1 MSAKDDQVS
10 MVYKDMSNN
19 NPTDKVNPLSQ
30 ESRIPCSL
38 PLHDANLKIGNANWT
53 KGLQSMSDWIWSGNL
68 NPAPAPNHLA
78 RFLLWI
84 PGTYE
89 QQLNYSTT
97 LIFDEPSFKNGIQ
110 ISGMLDR
117 ITREL
122 VISLIAQKRHC
133 WYSMNHHAALA
144 KLTANKHRLSDE
156 EFIQKWANLTD
167 FNKHRDVYS
176 RVERAV
182 LTFAEAFCTNPKK
195 YTDSQYK
202 ELRAALAEDNSRRY
216 PSEGLW
222 LEQLKAARLAYA
234 KSMLDGEAPENIEKI
249 AHQAAEAVQT
259 NLPLGINERKV
270 NGQIIELAYL
280 CLQFVALTDVFTSL
294 NVPDEDTFADIMVG
308 VVPSTVIKRLNELN
322 SLGPDGME
330 DLVPPPVRL
339 PINEILNGK
348 IIVEPSVP
356 KDSRIP
362 LVPYEK
368 SPDIDKGIT
377 FGGVQTGVYGWSEG
391 VHFPTNLVYCL
402 LHHPEL
408 ARFEPPYSLPL
419 LFNED
424 EWRNGVNTSGFT
436 PRRLKEILIQRIFRV
451 LRSRYGIEHHLVN
464 MYYVFLD
471 EYGIDRSLRGLRK
484 RESKMT
490 RKKVLEKVDK
500 LCVWLDDYDNAPPG
514 TFTTLELAALRWTD
528 LILKSPHYSYKA
540 EENLRKELDEQ
551 NHREIASGTRRLD
564 KSGDISEAD
573 AMTRLVNSQIAE
585 LAMMIG
591 HIDGLARCV
600 TILRIPAEGPVQ
612 PIEGSEGPTGSIVPK
627 LDKHGQV
634 RFTGYFNKRAG
645 LLDILKEIGI
655 SESVLTANELLLNP
669 IISKKVQEQLGRGAK
684 SIHIPS
690 SMSYKTAEF

>member
-1 MSAKDDQVS
+1 
-10 MVYKDMSNN
+10 MSNN
-19 NPTDKVNPLSQ
+19 TPTDKVIPLSQ

-38 PLHDANLKIGNANWT
+38 PLADANLKTGNANWT

-122 VISLIAQKRHC
+122 VISLVAQKRHC
-133 WYSMNHHAALA
+133 WYSMNHHAALG

-176 RVERAV
+176 RLELAV

-195 YTDSQYK
+195 YTESQYR
-202 ELRAALAEDNSRRY
+202 ELREALAQDNSRRY

-234 KSMLDGEAPENIEKI
+234 KSMLDSEVPDIIEKI
-249 AHQAAEAVQT
+249 ARQAAEAVPT
-259 NLPLGINERKV
+259 NMPLEINERKV

-294 NVPDEDTFADIMVG
+294 NVPDEDNFADIMVG

-322 SLGPDGME
+322 SQGPNGME

-339 PINEILNGK
+339 PINEIIDSR
-348 IIVEPSVP
+348 IIVEPCVP
-356 KDSRIP
+356 KDSSRIP
-362 LVPYEK
+362 LAPYEK
-368 SPDIDKGIT
+368 SPDIDRGIT

-391 VHFPTNLVYCL
+391 VYFPTNLVYSL

-408 ARFEPPYSLPL
+408 ARYEPSYSLPL
-419 LFNED
+419 LFNKD

-436 PRRLKEILIQRIFRV
+436 TRRLKEILIQRIFRV
-451 LRSRYGIEHHLVN
+451 LRSRYGIEHHLAN
-464 MYYVFLD
+464 LYYAFLD
-471 EYGIDRSLRGLRK
+471 EYGIDRFPRGLRTRQNK
-484 RESKMT
+484 KA

-514 TFTTLELAALRWTD
+514 IFTDLEKAALRWTD

-551 NHREIASGTRRLD
+551 NHREIACGTRRLD

-573 AMTRLVNSQIAE
+573 AMTRLLNSQIAE

-591 HIDGLARCV
+591 HIDGLGRCV
-600 TILRIPAEGPVQ
+600 TILRIPAESPVQ

-627 LDKHGQV
+627 LDRHRQV
-634 RFTGYFNKRAG
+634 RFTGYFNKRPG
-645 LLDILKEIGI
+645 LLEMLKEIDI

-669 IISKKVQEQLGRGAK
+669 IISKKVQERLERGAK

-690 SMSYKTAEF
+690 GASYKTAEF

>member
-1 MSAKDDQVS
+1 
-10 MVYKDMSNN
+10 MSNN
-19 NPTDKVNPLSQ
+19 NTAGRVKPLSQ
-30 ESRIPCSL
+30 EARIPCSL
-38 PLHDANLKIGNANWT
+38 PLADADLKAGNANWT

-68 NPAPAPNHLA
+68 NPNPAPNHLA

-89 QQLNYSTT
+89 QQLNFSTT

-133 WYSMNHHAALA
+133 WYSMNHHAVLGR
-144 KLTANKHRLSDE
+144 LTANKHHLSDE
-156 EFIQKWANLTD
+156 EFIQKWVNLTEFD
-167 FNKHRDVYS
+167 KHQEVYS
-176 RVERAV
+176 RLELAV
-182 LTFAEAFCTNPKK
+182 LFFAEAFCTNPKK
-195 YTDSQYK
+195 YTESQYR

-216 PSEGLW
+216 PSEGRW
-222 LEQLKAARLAYA
+222 LEQLKAARIVHA
-234 KSMLDGEAPENIEKI
+234 KAMLDSKSPDSIEKI
-249 AHQAAEAVQT
+249 AREAAEAVQT
-259 NLPLGINERKV
+259 NIPLETNERKV
-270 NGQIIELAYL
+270 NGQIVELAYL

-294 NVPDEDTFADIMVG
+294 NVPDEDNFADIMVG

-322 SLGPDGME
+322 SLGPEGME
-330 DLVPPPVRL
+330 DIVPPPVKL
-339 PINEILNGK
+339 PISDILSGK
-348 IIVEPSVP
+348 IIVEPCVP
-356 KDSRIP
+356 RDSRIS

-377 FGGVQTGVYGWSEG
+377 IGGVQTGVYGWSEG

-408 ARFEPPYSLPL
+408 ARYEPPYSLPL

-424 EWRNGVNTSGFT
+424 EWRNGVNTSGFVT
-436 PRRLKEILIQRIFRV
+436 RRLKEILIQRIFRV

-464 MYYVFLD
+464 MYYAFLD
-471 EYGIDRSLRGLRK
+471 EYGIDRSLRALRK
-484 RESKMT
+484 RQYKNT

-500 LCVWLDDYDNAPPG
+500 LCIWLDDYENAPQG
-514 TFTTLELAALRWTD
+514 TLTNLEKAALRWTD
-528 LILKSPHYSYKA
+528 LIIKSPHYSYKV
-540 EENLRKELDEQ
+540 EENLRRELDEQ

-564 KSGDISEAD
+564 MSGDISDAD
-573 AMTRLVNSQIAE
+573 AMIRLVNFQIAE

-591 HIDGLARCV
+591 HMDGLGRSV
-600 TILRIPAEGPVQ
+600 TILHIPAEGPVQ

-634 RFTGYFNKRAG
+634 RFTGYFNNRPG
-645 LLDILKEIGI
+645 LLEIQKQIGI

-669 IISKKVQEQLGRGAK
+669 IISKKVQERLDRGVK

-690 SMSYKTAEF
+690 SVTYKTAEF

>member
-1 MSAKDDQVS
+1 
-10 MVYKDMSNN
+10 MSNN
-19 NPTDKVNPLSQ
+19 NPGDRVKPLSQ

-38 PLHDANLKIGNANWT
+38 PLADANLQTGNANWT

-68 NPAPAPNHLA
+68 NPNPSPNHLA

-133 WYSMNHHAALA
+133 WYSMNHHAALG

-156 EFIQKWANLTD
+156 EFIQKWSNLTE
-167 FNKHRDVYS
+167 FNKHREVYS
-176 RVERAV
+176 RLELAV
-182 LTFAEAFCTNPKK
+182 LSFAEAFCTNPKK
-195 YTDSQYK
+195 YTQSQYR
-202 ELRAALAEDNSRRY
+202 ELRAALEEDNSRRY
-216 PSEGLW
+216 PSDGLW

-234 KSMLDGEAPENIEKI
+234 KAMVDSEAPENIEKI
-249 AHQAAEAVQT
+249 AHQAAEAIPT
-259 NLPLGINERKV
+259 NMPPEINERKV

-294 NVPDEDTFADIMVG
+294 NVPDEDNFADIMVG

-322 SLGPDGME
+322 SMGPEGME

-348 IIVEPSVP
+348 IIVEPCVP
-356 KDSRIP
+356 KDSRI
-362 LVPYEK
+362 LLSPYEK

-377 FGGVQTGVYGWSEG
+377 FGGVQSGVYGWSEG

-402 LHHPEL
+402 LYHPEL
-408 ARFEPPYSLPL
+408 ARYEPPYSLPL

-436 PRRLKEILIQRIFRV
+436 TRRLKEILIQRIFRV
-451 LRSRYGIEHHLVN
+451 LRSRYGIEHHLAN
-464 MYYVFLD
+464 LYY
-471 EYGIDRSLRGLRK
+471 EYGIDRSPRGLRK
-484 RESKMT
+484 HQNKKAQE
-490 RKKVLEKVDK
+490 KVLEKVDK
-500 LCVWLDDYDNAPPG
+500 LCVWLDDYENAPPG
-514 TFTTLELAALRWTD
+514 TFTNLEKAALRWTD
-528 LILKSPHYSYKA
+528 LILKSPHYAYKA

-551 NHREIASGTRRLD
+551 NHHEIASGTRRLD
-564 KSGDISEAD
+564 KSGEITEAD
-573 AMTRLVNSQIAE
+573 AITRLVNSQIAE
-585 LAMMIG
+585 LAMMVG
-591 HIDGLARCV
+591 HINGLARLV

-634 RFTGYFNKRAG
+634 RFTGFFNKRLG
-645 LLDILKEIGI
+645 LLEILKKIGI
-655 SESVLTANELLLNP
+655 SKTVLTANELLLNP
-669 IISKKVQEQLGRGAK
+669 IISKKVQERLGRGAK

-690 SMSYKTAEF
+690 SVSYKTAEF

>member
-1 MSAKDDQVS
+1 VNAKYDKVS
-10 MVYKDMSNN
+10 TVYKNMTNN
-19 NPTDKVNPLSQ
+19 NTGDKVKPLTQ

-38 PLHDANLKIGNANWT
+38 SLADADLKAGNANWT

-68 NPAPAPNHLA
+68 NPNPAPNNLA

-133 WYSMNHHAALA
+133 WYSMNHHAALG

-156 EFIQKWANLTD
+156 EFIQKWVNLTEFD
-167 FNKHRDVYS
+167 KHQEVYS
-176 RVERAV
+176 RLELAV
-182 LTFAEAFCTNPKK
+182 LLFAEAFCTNPKK
-195 YTDSQYK
+195 YTESQYR

-216 PSEGLW
+216 PSEGRW
-222 LEQLKAARLAYA
+222 LEQLKAARLANA
-234 KSMLDGEAPENIEKI
+234 KAMLDSETPDNIEKI
-249 AHQAAEAVQT
+249 AREAAEAVQT
-259 NLPLGINERKV
+259 NIPPEINERKV
-270 NGQIIELAYL
+270 NGQIVELAYL
-280 CLQFVALTDVFTSL
+280 CLQFVALTDVFTGL
-294 NVPDEDTFADIMVG
+294 NVPDEDNFADIMVG
-308 VVPSTVIKRLNELN
+308 VVPSTVTKRLNELN
-322 SLGPDGME
+322 SLGPEGME

-339 PINEILNGK
+339 PISDILNGK

-356 KDSRIP
+356 KDSRIS
-362 LVPYEK
+362 LVSYEK
-368 SPDIDKGIT
+368 SPDIDKGVTI
-377 FGGVQTGVYGWSEG
+377 GGVQTGVYGWSEG

-408 ARFEPPYSLPL
+408 ARYEPPYSLPL

-424 EWRNGVNTSGFT
+424 EWRNGVNTSGFVT
-436 PRRLKEILIQRIFRV
+436 RRLKEILIQRIFRV
-451 LRSRYGIEHHLVN
+451 LRSRYGIEHHLV
-464 MYYVFLD
+464 YLYHAFLD
-471 EYGIDRSLRGLRK
+471 EHGINRFPKALRK
-484 RESKMT
+484 RQYKNT

-500 LCVWLDDYDNAPPG
+500 LCVWLDDYENAPQG
-514 TFTTLELAALRWTD
+514 TFTNLEKAALRWTD
-528 LILKSPHYSYKA
+528 LILKSPHYSYKV

-564 KSGDISEAD
+564 MSGDISEAD
-573 AMTRLVNSQIAE
+573 AMIRLVNFQIAE

-591 HIDGLARCV
+591 HMDGLGRSV

-612 PIEGSEGPTGSIVPK
+612 SIEGSEGPTGSIVPS

-634 RFTGYFNKRAG
+634 RFTGYFNNRPG
-645 LLDILKEIGI
+645 LLEILKQIGI

-669 IISKKVQEQLGRGAK
+669 IISKKVQKRLERGEQ
-684 SIHIPS
+684 SIRIPS
-690 SMSYKTAEF
+690 SVSYRTAEF

>member
-1 MSAKDDQVS
+1 VSARDDKVS
-10 MVYKDMSNN
+10 TVFENMSNIN
-19 NPTDKVNPLSQ
+19 SGDKVIPLSQ

-38 PLHDANLKIGNANWT
+38 PLADANLQTGNANWT

-68 NPAPAPNHLA
+68 NPNPAPNHLA

-133 WYSMNHHAALA
+133 WYSMNHHAALG
-144 KLTANKHRLSDE
+144 KLTANKHRLPDE
-156 EFIQKWANLTD
+156 EFIQKWANLTE
-167 FNKHRDVYS
+167 FNKHQDVYS
-176 RVERAV
+176 MVELAV
-182 LTFAEAFCTNPKK
+182 LSFAEAFCTNPKK
-195 YTDSQYK
+195 YTDSQYR

-222 LEQLKAARLAYA
+222 LEQLKAARLARA
-234 KSMLDGEAPENIEKI
+234 KAMLESETPGNIERIAREAADAIQTKI
-249 AHQAAEAVQT
+249 PIE
-259 NLPLGINERKV
+259 INERKV
-270 NGQIIELAYL
+270 NGQIIELTYL
-280 CLQFVALTDVFTSL
+280 CLQFVALTDVFTGL
-294 NVPDEDTFADIMVG
+294 NVPDEDAFADIMVG

-322 SLGPDGME
+322 SLGPEGME
-330 DLVPPPVRL
+330 ELVPPAVRL
-339 PINEILNGK
+339 PINDILNGK
-348 IIVEPSVP
+348 IIVEPCVP
-356 KDSRIP
+356 KDSRISMA
-362 LVPYEK
+362 PYEK
-368 SPDIDKGIT
+368 SPAIDKGIT

-391 VHFPTNLVYCL
+391 VHFPTNLAYCL
-402 LHHPEL
+402 LYHPEL
-408 ARFEPPYSLPL
+408 ARYEPPYSLPL

-436 PRRLKEILIQRIFRV
+436 TRRLKEILIQRIFRV

-464 MYYVFLD
+464 LYYVFLD
-471 EYGIDRSLRGLRK
+471 EYGIDRSPRGLK
-484 RESKMT
+484 KHQNKKA

-514 TFTTLELAALRWTD
+514 TFTTLEKAALRWTD
-528 LILKSPHYSYKA
+528 LILKSPHYAYKV

-551 NHREIASGTRRLD
+551 NQREIASGTRRLD

-612 PIEGSEGPTGSIVPK
+612 PIEGREGPTGSIVPK

-634 RFTGYFNKRAG
+634 RFTGYFNKRPG
-645 LLDILKEIGI
+645 LLEILKEIGI

-669 IISKKVQEQLGRGAK
+669 MISKKVQERLTRGTK
-684 SIHIPS
+684 PIHIPS
-690 SMSYKTAEF
+690 NVSYKTAEF

>member
-1 MSAKDDQVS
+1 VSAKDDQVS
-10 MVYKDMSNN
+10 TVYKHMSNN
-19 NPTDKVNPLSQ
+19 NPEDRVKPLSQ

-38 PLHDANLKIGNANWT
+38 PLADANLKAGNANWT

-68 NPAPAPNHLA
+68 NPNPAPNHLA

-133 WYSMNHHAALA
+133 WYSMNHHATLG

-156 EFIQKWANLTD
+156 EFIQKWVNLTE
-167 FNKHRDVYS
+167 FNKHQEVYS
-176 RVERAV
+176 RVELAV
-182 LTFAEAFCTNPKK
+182 LLFAETFCTNPKK
-195 YTDSQYK
+195 YTESQYR

-216 PSEGLW
+216 PSEGRW

-234 KSMLDGEAPENIEKI
+234 KSMLDGEVPENSEKI
-249 AHQAAEAVQT
+249 AREGAEAVQT
-259 NLPLGINERKV
+259 NIPLEINERKV
-270 NGQIIELAYL
+270 NGQIIELSYL
-280 CLQFVALTDVFTSL
+280 CLQFVALTDVFTAL
-294 NVPDEDTFADIMVG
+294 NVPDEDNFADIMVG
-308 VVPSTVIKRLNELN
+308 VVPSTVIRRLNELN
-322 SLGPDGME
+322 SMGPEGME

-339 PINEILNGK
+339 PISDILNGK
-348 IIVEPSVP
+348 VVVEPCVP
-356 KDSRIP
+356 KDSRISLIP
-362 LVPYEK
+362 FEE

-377 FGGVQTGVYGWSEG
+377 IGGVQTGVYGWSEG

-408 ARFEPPYSLPL
+408 ARYEPPYSLPL

-424 EWRNGVNTSGFT
+424 EWRNGVNTSGFVT
-436 PRRLKEILIQRIFRV
+436 RRLKEILIQRIFRV

-464 MYYVFLD
+464 LYYAFLD
-471 EYGIDRSLRGLRK
+471 EYGIDRSPGGSRK
-484 RESKMT
+484 RQYKNT

-500 LCVWLDDYDNAPPG
+500 LCVWLDDYENAPPD
-514 TFTTLELAALRWTD
+514 TFTNLEKAALRWTD
-528 LILKSPHYSYKA
+528 LVLKSPHYSYKA

-564 KSGDISEAD
+564 KSGDVSEAD
-573 AMTRLVNSQIAE
+573 AMTRLVNSQLAE

-591 HIDGLARCV
+591 HIDGLGRCV

-645 LLDILKEIGI
+645 LLEILKEIGI

-669 IISKKVQEQLGRGAK
+669 IISKKVQERLDRGAK
-684 SIHIPS
+684 SIHIPTS
-690 SMSYKTAEF
+690 ASYKTAEF

>member
-1 MSAKDDQVS
+1 MNAKYDKVS
-10 MVYKDMSNN
+10 TVYKDMTNN
-19 NPTDKVNPLSQ
+19 NTGNKVKPLTQ

-38 PLHDANLKIGNANWT
+38 PLADADLKAGNANWT

-68 NPAPAPNHLA
+68 NPNPAPNNLA

-133 WYSMNHHAALA
+133 WYSMNHHAALG

-156 EFIQKWANLTD
+156 EFIQKWVNLTEFD
-167 FNKHRDVYS
+167 KHQEVYS
-176 RVERAV
+176 RLELVV
-182 LTFAEAFCTNPKK
+182 LLFAEAFCTNPKK
-195 YTDSQYK
+195 YTESQYR

-216 PSEGLW
+216 PSEGRW
-222 LEQLKAARLAYA
+222 LEQLKAARLANA
-234 KSMLDGEAPENIEKI
+234 KAMLDSETPDNIEKI
-249 AHQAAEAVQT
+249 AREAAEAVQT
-259 NLPLGINERKV
+259 NIPLEINERKV
-270 NGQIIELAYL
+270 NGQIVELAYL
-280 CLQFVALTDVFTSL
+280 CLQFVALTDVFTGL
-294 NVPDEDTFADIMVG
+294 NVPDEDNFADIMVG
-308 VVPSTVIKRLNELN
+308 VVPSTVTKRLNELN
-322 SLGPDGME
+322 SLGPEGME

-339 PINEILNGK
+339 PISDILNGK

-356 KDSRIP
+356 KDSRIS
-362 LVPYEK
+362 LVSYEK
-368 SPDIDKGIT
+368 SPDIDKGVTI
-377 FGGVQTGVYGWSEG
+377 GGVQTGVYGWSEG

-408 ARFEPPYSLPL
+408 ARYEPPYSLPL

-424 EWRNGVNTSGFT
+424 EWRNGVNTSGFVT
-436 PRRLKEILIQRIFRV
+436 RRLKEILIQRIFRV
-451 LRSRYGIEHHLVN
+451 LRSRYGIEHHLV
-464 MYYVFLD
+464 YLYHAFLD
-471 EYGIDRSLRGLRK
+471 EHGINRSPRALRK
-484 RESKMT
+484 RQYKNT
-490 RKKVLEKVDK
+490 RKKLLEKVDK
-500 LCVWLDDYDNAPPG
+500 LCVWLDDYENAPQG
-514 TFTTLELAALRWTD
+514 TFTNLEKAALRWTD
-528 LILKSPHYSYKA
+528 LILKSPHYSYKV

-564 KSGDISEAD
+564 MSGDISEAD
-573 AMTRLVNSQIAE
+573 AMIRLVNFQIAE

-591 HIDGLARCV
+591 HMDGLGRSV

-612 PIEGSEGPTGSIVPK
+612 PIEGSEGPTGSIVPS

-634 RFTGYFNKRAG
+634 RFTGYFNNRPG
-645 LLDILKEIGI
+645 LLEILKQIGI

-669 IISKKVQEQLGRGAK
+669 IISKKVQERLERGEQ
-684 SIHIPS
+684 SIRIPS
-690 SMSYKTAEF
+690 SVSYRTAEF

>member
-1 MSAKDDQVS
+1 MT
-10 MVYKDMSNN
+10 NN
-19 NPTDKVNPLSQ
+19 NTVNKVKPLTQ

-38 PLHDANLKIGNANWT
+38 PLADADLKAGNANWT

-68 NPAPAPNHLA
+68 NPNPAPNNLA

-133 WYSMNHHAALA
+133 WYSMNHHAALG

-156 EFIQKWANLTD
+156 EFIQKWVNLTEFD
-167 FNKHRDVYS
+167 KHQEVYS
-176 RVERAV
+176 RLELVV
-182 LTFAEAFCTNPKK
+182 LLFAEAFCTNPKK
-195 YTDSQYK
+195 YTESQYR

-216 PSEGLW
+216 PSEGRW
-222 LEQLKAARLAYA
+222 LEQLKAARLANA
-234 KSMLDGEAPENIEKI
+234 KAMLDSETPDNIEKI
-249 AHQAAEAVQT
+249 AREAAEAVQT
-259 NLPLGINERKV
+259 NIPLEINERKV
-270 NGQIIELAYL
+270 NGQIVELAYL
-280 CLQFVALTDVFTSL
+280 CLQFVALTDVFTGL
-294 NVPDEDTFADIMVG
+294 NVPDEDNFADIMVG
-308 VVPSTVIKRLNELN
+308 VVPSTVTKRLNELN
-322 SLGPDGME
+322 SLGPEGME

-339 PINEILNGK
+339 PISDILNGK

-356 KDSRIP
+356 KDSRIS
-362 LVPYEK
+362 LVSYEK
-368 SPDIDKGIT
+368 SPDIDKGVTI
-377 FGGVQTGVYGWSEG
+377 GGVQTGVYGWSEG

-408 ARFEPPYSLPL
+408 ARYEPPYSLPL

-424 EWRNGVNTSGFT
+424 EWRNGVNTSGFVT
-436 PRRLKEILIQRIFRV
+436 RRLKEILIQRIFRV
-451 LRSRYGIEHHLVN
+451 LRSRYGIEHHLV
-464 MYYVFLD
+464 YLYHAFLD
-471 EYGIDRSLRGLRK
+471 EHGINRSPRALRK
-484 RESKMT
+484 RQYKNT

-500 LCVWLDDYDNAPPG
+500 LCVWLDDYENAPQG
-514 TFTTLELAALRWTD
+514 TFTNLEKAALRWTD
-528 LILKSPHYSYKA
+528 LILKSPHYSYKV

-564 KSGDISEAD
+564 MSGDISEAD
-573 AMTRLVNSQIAE
+573 AMIRLVNFQIAE

-591 HIDGLARCV
+591 HMDGLGRSV

-612 PIEGSEGPTGSIVPK
+612 PIEGSEGPTGSIVPS

-634 RFTGYFNKRAG
+634 RFTGYFNNRPG
-645 LLDILKEIGI
+645 LLEILKQIGI

-669 IISKKVQEQLGRGAK
+669 IISKKVQERLERGEQY
-684 SIHIPS
+684 IRIPS
-690 SMSYKTAEF
+690 SVSYRTAEF